1 MMETTMNDALSFTSS
16 LIAGLLLGA
25 FFFGG
30 LWWTVCKGVKS
41 EQAALWFFGS
51 MLLRTSVVM
60 LGFYLLLGDSWL
72 RMLVGLFGFFIA
84 RLMVTRLTQIDE
96 QPKPLAQGADHAP

>member
-1 MMETTMNDALSFTSS
+1 MTDALGFASS

-30 LWWTVCKGVKS
+30 LWWTVRKGVKS
-41 EQAALWFFGS
+41 GRVALWFFGS

-60 LGFYLLLGDSWL
+60 LGFYLLLGDSWQ
-72 RMLVGLFGFFIA
+72 RMLAGLFGFFIA
-84 RLMVTRLTQIDE
+84 RLIVTRLTRVVE
-96 QPKPLAQGADHAP
+96 QPKPLAQEADHAP

>member
-1 MMETTMNDALSFTSS
+1 MTDALSFGYS
-16 LIAGLLLGA
+16 LIAGLLFGT

-41 EQAALWFFGS
+41 ERAALWFFSS

-72 RMLVGLFGFFIA
+72 RMLAGLFGFFIA
-84 RLMVTRLTQIDE
+84 RLIVTRLTKVAE
-96 QPKPLAQGADHAP
+96 QSKPLALEADHAS

>member
-1 MMETTMNDALSFTSS
+1 MTDALSFTSS
-16 LIAGLLLGA
+16 LIAGLLLGV

-30 LWWTVCKGVKS
+30 LWWTVRKGIQS
-41 EQAALWFFGS
+41 ERAALWFFGS

-72 RMLVGLFGFFIA
+72 RMLVGLFGFFIS
-84 RLMVTRLTQIDE
+84 RLIVTRLTRVVE
-96 QPKPLAQGADHAP
+96 QSKPFALEADHAS

>member
-1 MMETTMNDALSFTSS
+1 METTMNDALSFTSS

-41 EQAALWFFGS
+41 ERAVLWFFSS
-51 MLLRTSVVM
+51 MLLRTIVVI
-60 LGFYLLLGDSWL
+60 LGFYLLLGDSWQ
-72 RMLVGLFGFFIA
+72 RMLAGLFGFFFA
-84 RLMVTRLTQIDE
+84 RLIVTRLTRVAE
-96 QPKPLAQGADHAP
+96 QSKPLAQEADHAP